1 MSLASVRSILKS
13 PVEVIGVGERSPF
26 KRKVNRLWPVGLA
39 LSALLFASASSAH
52 ELTPPPATPFLVSPV
67 VSPLEGLAVEDQAP
81 AGLQMFKAPAGFQMY
96 YQDLGAFVSR
106 PEETKQSFMA
116 RVGTYL
122 AYYTK
127 VQGWEAC
134 GMVQQAENGDGWRVR
149 LITNGSQ
156 LGCARIQFDTEGYVS
171 TNESIH
177 SHPTEGSAQVSRQD
191 NLLQPSLMCG
201 AYFRK
206 QPHDFSDID
215 RRAGAG
221 YLVTPAKM
229 FSGAKLLYQN
239 GGEALVVTTLGNAPG
254 RPDDASVGIPVSEK
268 GVVLVP
274 LQEAPR
280 NEYKVAGK
288 TCKFS

>member
-1 MSLASVRSILKS
+1 MPTASVQSILNS
-13 PVEVIGVGERSPF
+13 PAEVIGVGQRSPF
-26 KRKVNRLWPVGLA
+26 KRKVNRFWPVGLA

-52 ELTPPPATPFLVSPV
+52 ELGAQHQGAFISTPV
-67 VSPLEGLAVEDQAP
+67 VESMVSGEQAP
-81 AGLQMFKAPAGFQMY
+81 AGLQMFNAPAGFQMY

-106 PEETKQSFMA
+106 PEETKEKFMA
-116 RVGTYL
+116 RVGTFL

-127 VQGWEAC
+127 MQGWEAC
-134 GMVQQAENGDGWRVR
+134 GMVQQSKDGDGWRVR

-171 TNESIH
+171 TDESIH

-221 YLVTPAKM
+221 YLVTPAKL
-229 FSGAKLLYQN
+229 FSGPRLLYQN
-239 GGEALVVTTLGNAPG
+239 GAEAMVVTTLETTPT
-254 RPDDASVGIPVSEK
+254 RPDDASFGIPVSEK

-274 LQEAPR
+274 LKEAPR